1 MERLQAGDKAPD
13 FTLPSTHGEQSLAAY
28 RGRWV
33 VLYFYPKDD
42 TPGCTT
48 QACDLR
54 DHLPDLDAVVLG
66 VSGDDLASHEAFTRK
81 YQLPFALLSDEGFE
95 VAKRYG
101 AYGEKRNF
109 GKVYEGIIRSSF
121 IIDPEGRIA
130 EAKYNVKAAEHAE
143 WVEARLEALQ
153 S

>member
-1 MERLQAGDKAPD
+1 MERLQAGDQAPD
-13 FTLPSTHGEQSLAAY
+13 FTLPSTQGEQSLAAY

-48 QACDLR
+48 QACELR
-54 DHLPDLDAVVLG
+54 DHLPGLDAVVLG
-66 VSGDDLASHEAFTRK
+66 VSGDDLASHAAFERK
-81 YQLPFALLSDEGFE
+81 YQLPFPLLSDAGFE

-101 AYGEKRNF
+101 AYGEKQTF
-109 GKVYEGIIRSSF
+109 GKVYRGIIRSSF

-130 EAKYNVKAAEHAE
+130 EAKYNVKAQGHAQ
-143 WVEARLEALQ
+143 WVVERLEALQ